1 MIKDTSATDRT
12 VGPIRRRTH
21 MAWWLGG
28 AALVAI
34 IAGLLMPVWL
44 AEETLPRERVR
55 LAVVEQGTLV
65 RDVSAQGRVVAARSP
80 SLYTLSAGIVR
91 FEKEPGAQVKKGDV
105 LAVID
110 SPERMSELKR
120 EEAALAKLR
129 AEVQRQAIGNRRV
142 ELEKKRAIDAAEI
155 AWRAAKREAERA
167 QWAFDKG
174 AIAEVD
180 YKRTQDT
187 LAGAVTTLDA
197 ARADLELERDALKL
211 SLQTFDEEAGRQQL
225 LVDELNRQVRA
236 LEVRAPF
243 DGIVGNWLTTDMAS
257 VAPNQALL
265 TVVDLTELEVEAAV
279 PEVYAESLNP
289 GQPAEITVG
298 GERLRGELRLVSPEV
313 QNAQVLARVRLTDPA
328 ALRQN
333 QRVQV
338 RVLLEEKPDVLIVER
353 GPIFER
359 DGSFAWVVE
368 GDVARRQPIR
378 LGASSVTEFEVISG
392 LAAGQQVIVAGIDE
406 LRGVD
411 EVLLTR

>member
-1 MIKDTSATDRT
+1 MFNDTSATDKVLSPVARQ
-12 VGPIRRRTH
+12 H
-21 MAWWLGG
+21 SWLWWV
-28 AALVAI
+28 AAAAVVSTVAI
-34 IAGLLMPVWL
+34 LLAPVWL
-44 AEETLPRERVR
+44 AEVTLPRERVR
-55 LAVVEQGTLV
+55 LATVTQGTLV

-80 SLYTLSAGIVR
+80 SLYTLSGGIVR
-91 FEKEPGAQVKKGDV
+91 FEREPGAIVKKAEV

-129 AEVQRQAIGNRRV
+129 AEVARQAIGNRRI

-180 YKRTQDT
+180 YKRSQDT

-197 ARADLELERDALKL
+197 ARADLDLERDALKL

-243 DGIVGNWLTTDMAS
+243 DGIVGNWLTTDLAS

-265 TVVDLTELEVEAAV
+265 TLVDLTELEVEASV
-279 PEVYAESLNP
+279 SEVYAESLVP
-289 GQPAEITVG
+289 GQLAEITVG
-298 GERLRGELRLVSPEV
+298 GETLRGELRLVSPEV

-338 RVLLEEKPDVLIVER
+338 RVLLEEKPGVLLVER

-359 DGSFAWVVE
+359 DVSFAWVVE
-368 GDVARRQPIR
+368 GDIARRQPIR
-378 LGASSVTEFEVISG
+378 LGASSVTAFEVESG
-392 LAAGQQVIVAGIDE
+392 LLAGQQVIVAGIDD
-406 LRGVD
+406 LDGID